1 MARWASPKLWTS
13 FSSLGNEGK
22 ALSDKN
28 RGRVPVHG
36 DLDEPVDHI
45 LPLWQEPGCGLSEV
59 FELNGLD
66 ITMVYG

>member
-1 MARWASPKLWTS
+1 M
-13 FSSLGNEGK
+13 
-22 ALSDKN
+22 SDKN

-36 DLDEPVDHI
+36 DLDEPADRI

-66 ITMVYG
+66 ISMVYG